1 MSSIPLCPN
10 GLEGRIKWKENIY
23 EGLESAP
30 KAFVSLF
37 KGESIGRT
45 LVKL

>member
-1 MSSIPLCPN
+1 MSKWLK
-10 GLEGRIKWKENIY
+10 EGRIKWKENIY

-37 KGESIGRT
+37 KGESLGRT

>member
-1 MSSIPLCPN
+1 MTKWTT
-10 GLEGRIKWKENIY
+10 EGKINWKENIF
-23 EGLESAP
+23 EGLDNAP

-45 LVKL
+45 LVKLHPDT